1 MTNGTEQIILPLIT
15 AVFVGGVAGYLGSF
29 MVLRKMALVGDAM
42 SHVALPGL
50 GLALL
55 WGFNPF
61 LGGFIALAIAT
72 VLIWWLEYRTTLTGE
87 TLVGVM
93 FTASLAIGVLITPDH
108 ELLEAL
114 FGDISEVNLVNTVV
128 SVLLSVVA
136 LFLAYKIKDG
146 YLLGTISK
154 DLAKS
159 NGVKIAK
166 IDLLYLFLVSLVV
179 ALGIKIAGTLLT
191 GALVILPA
199 AAAKNLS
206 HSFSRFSYLSL
217 GFGIISALCGI
228 IISLYFGLIQA
239 GPAIVLV
246 SVFIFIVSLVFKR

>member
-1 MTNGTEQIILPLIT
+1 MLNAESIFLSLIT
-15 AVFVGGVAGYLGSF
+15 ALFVGGVAGYLGSF

-42 SHVALPGL
+42 SHVALPGI

-55 WGFNPF
+55 WNFNPF
-61 LGGFIALAIAT
+61 LGGFLFLAFAT
-72 VLIWWLEYRTTLTGE
+72 VLIWWLEYKTTLSEE

-114 FGDISEVNLVNTVV
+114 FGDISQVDFVNTLLAVV
-128 SVLLSVVA
+128 LSIIVFLVA
-136 LFLAYKIKDG
+136 FKIKDG

-166 IDLLYLFLVSLVV
+166 IDLVYLFLVSLIV
-179 ALGIKIAGTLLT
+179 ALGIKVAGTLLT
-191 GALVILPA
+191 GALVVLPA
-199 AAAKNLS
+199 AASKNLS
-206 HSFSRFSYLSL
+206 SSFNRFSGLSL
-217 GFGIISALCGI
+217 IFGMISAFGGI
-228 IISLYFGLIQA
+228 VASSYFGLVHA
-239 GPAIVLV
+239 GPAIVLSC
-246 SVFIFIVSLVFKR
+246 SVIFLISLFVKK